1 MKSQFVRF
9 LLVGGVNTL
18 VGYGFFAF
26 FLFSGFHY
34 TVSVLFATIIGVLFN
49 FFTIGG
55 IGFINS
61 KNSLVFRFL
70 SVYAIVY
77 LLNIIGLRISEL
89 FNFNLYLSGAALVF
103 PLALVSYTLNKK
115 FVFKLEKGK

>member
-1 MKSQFVRF
+1 
-9 LLVGGVNTL
+9 LVGGVNTL

-34 TVSVLFATIIGVLFN
+34 TASVLFATIIGVLFN
-49 FFTIGG
+49 FFTIGR
-55 IGFINS
+55 IVFINS